1 MRYNGDV
8 SEITISQ
15 SELAK
20 LLGISQPRISQL
32 IDEKVVIKDEG
43 DPRGSVYLF
52 DSAKNYF
59 LSNKTSSD
67 GVNYWQEKARN
78 EKVKRELN
86 ELKLQE
92 RQGELYDAADVE
104 SAIAETIVTLRTNLL
119 ALPAKFSSQ
128 LEGKS
133 KAEIY
138 QLLNAEIEDKLQE
151 ISQLDVEKLKS
162 E

>member
-1 MRYNGDV
+1 MRYDGNVLDLTVTQTTLG
-8 SEITISQ
+8 
-15 SELAK
+15 K
-20 LLGISQPRISQL
+20 LLGLSQQRVNQL
-32 IDEKVVIKDEG
+32 IDEKIVIKDEG

-67 GVNYWQEKARN
+67 GVNFWNEKAKN

-86 ELKLQE
+86 ELKLRE
-92 RQGELYDAADVE
+92 RQGELYEAADIE

-151 ISQLDVEKLKS
+151 ISQFSVEKLRS

>member
-1 MRYNGDV
+1 M
-8 SEITISQ
+8 
-15 SELAK
+15 
-20 LLGISQPRISQL
+20 
-32 IDEKVVIKDEG
+32 
-43 DPRGSVYLF
+43 
-52 DSAKNYF
+52 
-59 LSNKTSSD
+59 
-67 GVNYWQEKARN
+67 
-78 EKVKRELN
+78 
-86 ELKLQE
+86 
-92 RQGELYDAADVE
+92 YDAADVE

-151 ISQLDVEKLKS
+151 ISQLDVENLKS